1 VDFTQ
6 LENAIKISES
16 ESINQA
22 SMNLYL
28 TQSALNQQ
36 LLRLEKELGVKLFQR
51 SKAGISA
58 TEAGVVFLEYAR
70 KFLDLKRELA
80 SVMSDYSEYK
90 TGKIKIGLPTVR
102 GYELFTNVFPAF
114 HEKYPLIKLE
124 PLELS
129 VRRQKYLLS
138 RGDIDLAFM
147 TLTES
152 DESEDVF
159 IPIKNEEIFL
169 VMPDTDSLAKS
180 RKSDEME
187 LNMLK
192 DKKFV
197 LIYKDSTLRKFTDRL
212 FAEAGFIPDILLETS
227 NHQTIANLVS
237 NGYACSVVPKMYI
250 SDPARVRFYHLPG
263 HPCWMLCAAYKK
275 GSYLSQPKKDLL
287 QMVKDYWKDVHY
299 LPPSLNPS

>member
-1 VDFTQ
+1 MDFVQ

-36 LLRLEKELGVKLFQR
+36 LLRLEREFGVKLFQR

-58 TEAGVVFLEYAR
+58 TDAGVVFLEYA
-70 KFLDLKRELA
+70 KKILDLKQEL
-80 SVMSDYSEYK
+80 SDVMRDYSEYK
-90 TGKIKIGLPTVR
+90 TGCLKIGLPTVR
-102 GYELFTNVFPAF
+102 GFELFTNVFPAF
-114 HEKYPLIKLE
+114 HQKYPLIKLE

-129 VRRQKYLLS
+129 VSRQKMLLS

-147 TLTES
+147 TLTEQDAS
-152 DESEDVF
+152 DDVF

-169 VMPDTDSLAKS
+169 VVPRSDPITKLCAGPDIDLSLI
-180 RKSDEME
+180 RDR
-187 LNMLK
+187 
-192 DKKFV
+192 KFV
-197 LIYKDSTLRKFTDRL
+197 LIYKDSTLRHFTDRF

-237 NGYACSVVPKMYI
+237 NGYACSIVPKMYI
-250 SDPARVRFYHLPG
+250 SDPSQVKFYHLPG
-263 HPCWMLCAAYKK
+263 HPSWMLCGAYKR
-275 GSYLSQPKKDLL
+275 GAYLSQPKKDLL
-287 QMVKDYWKDVHY
+287 HMVTEYWTRNRV
-299 LPPSLNPS
+299 PE

>member
-1 VDFTQ
+1 MDFTQ

-51 SKAGISA
+51 SKAGVSA
-58 TEAGVVFLEYAR
+58 TEAGAVFLEYAR
-70 KFLDLKRELA
+70 KFLDLKRELTA
-80 SVMSDYSEYK
+80 VMSDYSEYK

-102 GYELFTNVFPAF
+102 GYDLFTNVFPAF

-129 VRRQKYLLS
+129 VRRQKHLLS

-152 DESEDVF
+152 DKSDDVF
-159 IPIKNEEIFL
+159 IPIKKEEIFL
-169 VMPDTDSLAKS
+169 VMPSADSLAGKWG
-180 RKSDEME
+180 KDEIDLE
-187 LNMLK
+187 MLR

-197 LIYKDSTLRKFTDRL
+197 LIYKDSTLRRFTDRL
-212 FAEAGFIPDILLETS
+212 FGEAGFFPDILLETS

-237 NGYACSVVPKMYI
+237 NGYACSLVPKKYI
-250 SDPARVRFYHLPG
+250 TDPEKVTFFHLPG
-263 HPCWMLCAAYKK
+263 RPSWMLCAAYKK

-287 QMVKDYWKDVHY
+287 QMVKEYWTE
-299 LPPSLNPS
+299 S